1 MKRTILTACVLAVM
15 SGGVSAWQS
24 TAQAPAAV
32 PGTHPAKN
40 ASAVKAKTSSRKKA
54 KVEVPQ
60 PLPAQEMPPLPATLM
75 NSAPVKPSVTLD
87 GGQLTIDAPN
97 STLSD
102 VLNGVRKATGASIE
116 GAVPTERVAV
126 KLGPGN
132 PEQVLAALLR
142 GTPYDYVILGALGKP
157 DVVTR
162 VMLTQQ
168 SSQTSSASSGAPQAP
183 AGAPAPPRGYEPHRQ
198 LTEEEVQAEQT
209 PPDDTAAA
217 PPENVPAPAP
227 PAPQAQPDANQPKT
241 PEQLFKELQLLNQ
254 PKPQE

>member
-1 MKRTILTACVLAVM
+1 MKRTILAAWVLAAM

-24 TAQAPAAV
+24 AAQAPAAV
-32 PGTHPAKN
+32 PGTPPAKN
-40 ASAVKAKTSSRKKA
+40 ATAAKAKTSSRKKA
-54 KVEVPQ
+54 KAVIPQ

-75 NSAPVKPSVTLD
+75 NSAPVKPNVTLD

-97 STLSD
+97 STLND

-168 SSQTSSASSGAPQAP
+168 SSQSSSASSDAPQPP
-183 AGAPAPPRGYEPHRQ
+183 AGGPLQPRVSEPRRQ

-209 PPDDTAAA
+209 PPDDAAAA
-217 PPENVPAPAP
+217 PESVPAPAP
-227 PAPQAQPDANQPKT
+227 QTPQAQPDANQPKT
-241 PEQLFKELQLLNQ
+241 PEQLFKELQQLNQ
-254 PKPQE
+254 PKPPQ

>member
-1 MKRTILTACVLAVM
+1 MKRTIATACVLAMM
-15 SGGVSAWQS
+15 SGAICAWQS
-24 TAQAPAAV
+24 TPQAPAV
-32 PGTHPAKN
+32 AKAPTAQN
-40 ASAVKAKTSSRKKA
+40 KAAAKPKTSLRKKA
-54 KVEVPQ
+54 KTVAPP

-75 NSAPVKPSVTLD
+75 NSTPVKPNVTLE

-102 VLNGVRKATGASIE
+102 VLSGVRKATGASIE

-168 SSQTSSASSGAPQAP
+168 SS
-183 AGAPAPPRGYEPHRQ
+183 
-198 LTEEEVQAEQT
+198 
-209 PPDDTAAA
+209 TAAA
-217 PPENVPAPAP
+217 AGPSAAAQAPSGGGSRSEPQPPPGDDSVSEHTPADDAAAAP
-227 PAPQAQPDANQPKT
+227 ESAPDQAQQTPQPQPDANQPKT
-241 PEQLFKELQLLNQ
+241 PEQLFKELQELNQ
-254 PKPQE
+254 QKQPK

>member
-1 MKRTILTACVLAVM
+1 MKRTIATACVLAMM
-15 SGGVSAWQS
+15 SGGVYAWQS
-24 TAQAPAAV
+24 APQAPAV
-32 PGTHPAKN
+32 AKAPTAQN
-40 ASAVKAKTSSRKKA
+40 KAAAKPKTSLRKKA
-54 KVEVPQ
+54 KTVAPQ

-75 NSAPVKPSVTLD
+75 NSTPVKPNVTLE

-102 VLNGVRKATGASIE
+102 VLSGVRKATGASIE

-168 SSQTSSASSGAPQAP
+168 SSQSSSGTSEAPQP
-183 AGAPAPPRGYEPHRQ
+183 AAGGPLQPRVSEPRRQ

-209 PPDDTAAA
+209 PPDDAAAA
-217 PPENVPAPAP
+217 PESVPTPAPQT
-227 PAPQAQPDANQPKT
+227 PQAQPDANQPKT
-241 PEQLFKELQLLNQ
+241 PEQLFKELQQLNQ
-254 PKPQE
+254 PKPPQ